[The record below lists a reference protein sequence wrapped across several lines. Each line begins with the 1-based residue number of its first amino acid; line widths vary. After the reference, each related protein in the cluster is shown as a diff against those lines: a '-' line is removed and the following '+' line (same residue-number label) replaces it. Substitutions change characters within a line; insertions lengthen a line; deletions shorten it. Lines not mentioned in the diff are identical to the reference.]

1 MKPPCRCCFRQWF
14 ALIWSMPTLF
24 GDHLTVKTK
33 SVQSGYREEPRDWLP
48 ASEVVRMRRD
58 SEFSICR
65 PCTTVVAVVITTV
78 GPSPESDE
86 HLLCVSS
93 MSGTHC
99 RLQLSPPPASTH
111 SRLGSIDTGHMPST
125 IFTPTTE
132 GGKYAKELDMTG
144 SMRPCGLSKF
154 RTL

>member
-1 MKPPCRCCFRQWF
+1 
-14 ALIWSMPTLF
+14 MPTLF

-78 GPSPESDE
+78 
-86 HLLCVSS
+86 V
-93 MSGTHC
+93 
-99 RLQLSPPPASTH
+99 AVV
-111 SRLGSIDTGHMPST
+111 I
-125 IFTPTTE
+125 TTVV
-132 GGKYAKELDMTG
+132 AVVIT
-144 SMRPCGLSKF
+144 
-154 RTL
+154 TVIAVVI